1 MQANDKVIKQGARP
15 WQRWMVMIALAG
27 ALAAVVSA
35 VVGTS
40 GADAIDGPLIL
51 VPTGLVL
58 LLALLSRRA
67 LEPLVFGAFA
77 GTLMMDPTNALS
89 SLSESLMSV
98 MTDEDVAW
106 VIMVCGLMG
115 SIIALL
121 LKSGSSQAFARAMM
135 RYTTDKPRALMGC
148 WCMGIVLFVD
158 DYLNSLAVGTS
169 MRRIT
174 DHFKTS
180 REMLAYVIDSTAAP
194 ISVLIPISTW
204 AVFFGALIEKNGVAA
219 DGQGVM
225 TYIQAIPFMFYP
237 WIAVAMV
244 PLVIYGKIP
253 LIGPMKSAERRAE
266 RQGQCVP
273 PGAEHIDE
281 DIAHLEADAR
291 HKGSVWSF
299 LLPMASL
306 AFFTWWFDLDFLMG
320 IFVTL
325 AGMIVTFIGLKM
337 LSASETFDNIV
348 EGFKSMIDALAVL
361 VAAFLFNEVN
371 TALGLNEYIITTVEP
386 LISAELLPFI
396 IFSLMGFVSFAT
408 GSNWGVFVIILPI
421 VATLGHNLGADMTLV
436 IGATLSASTFGSHAC
451 FYSDATVLT
460 SQASGCTPFQ
470 HAFTQLP
477 YAALAGILAAGA
489 YLVLGYL

>member
-1 MQANDKVIKQGARP
+1 MEANNKVIKWGGRP
-15 WQRWMVMIALAG
+15 WHHWLVMAVVAVALTAG
-27 ALAAVVSA
+27 VGAVVSSA
-35 VVGTS
+35 GS
-40 GADAIDGPLIL
+40 ESLDGPLVL
-51 VPTGLVL
+51 LPTALVL
-58 LLALLSRRA
+58 ILALWTRRA

-77 GTLMMDPTNALS
+77 GTLMIDPTGALG
-89 SLSESLMSV
+89 SLAESLMTV

-121 LKSGSSQAFARAMM
+121 LKSGSSRAFADALM
-135 RYTTDKPRALMGC
+135 RYTVNKPRALMGC
-148 WCMGIVLFVD
+148 WFMGIVLFVD

-169 MRRIT
+169 MRKVT
-174 DHFKTS
+174 DRFKTS

-194 ISVLIPISTW
+194 VSVLIPISTW
-204 AVFFGALIEKNGVAA
+204 AVFFGALIEKNGIAE
-219 DGQGVM
+219 DGQGVL
-225 TYIQAIPFMFYP
+225 TYIQAIPYMFYP

-244 PLVIYGKIP
+244 PLVIHGKIP
-253 LIGPMKSAERRAE
+253 LFGPLKAAERRA
-266 RQGQCVP
+266 RDSGQCVP
-273 PGAEHIDE
+273 PGAEHIDAE
-281 DIAHLEADAR
+281 IAHLEAHSHAR
-291 HKGSVWSF
+291 GSVWSF

-325 AGMIVTFIGLKM
+325 AGMIVAFIGLRK
-337 LSASETFDNIV
+337 LTPGETFDNIL
-348 EGFKSMIDALAVL
+348 EGFKSMLDALAVL

-371 TALGLNEYIITTVEP
+371 TSLGLNEYIITSVQP
-386 LISAELLPFI
+386 LITAEMLPFV

-408 GSNWGVFVIILPI
+408 GSNWGVFVIILPV

-460 SQASGCTPFQ
+460 AQASGCTPFQ
-470 HAFTQLP
+470 HAFTQIP
-477 YAALAGILAAGA
+477 YAALAGCLAAAA
-489 YLVLGYL
+489 YLALGYL

>member
-1 MQANDKVIKQGARP
+1 MEANNKTVNQGASP
-15 WQRWMVMIALAG
+15 WHRWLLLILGAA
-27 ALAAVVSA
+27 ALAAGAGGVA
-35 VVGTS
+35 IGAGTES
-40 GADAIDGPLIL
+40 LDGPLIL
-51 VPTGLVL
+51 LPTVLVL
-58 LLALLSRRA
+58 VLALWTRRA

-77 GTLMMDPTNALS
+77 GTLMMDPANALG
-89 SLSESLMSV
+89 SLSESLMTV

-121 LKSGSSQAFARAMM
+121 LKSGSSQAFARALM

-148 WCMGIVLFVD
+148 WYMGIVLFVD

-169 MRRIT
+169 MRKIT
-174 DHFKTS
+174 DRFKTS

-204 AVFFGALIEKNGVAA
+204 AVFFGALMEKNGVAA

-225 TYIQAIPFMFYP
+225 TYIQSIPFMFYP

-253 LIGPMKSAERRAE
+253 LIGPMKAAERRAE
-266 RQGQCVP
+266 QQGQCVP

-281 DIAHLEADAR
+281 EIAHLEADDNA
-291 HKGSVWSF
+291 KGSVWSF

-325 AGMIVTFIGLKM
+325 AWMIVAFIALRK
-337 LSASETFDNIV
+337 LSAGETFDNIL

-371 TALGLNEYIITTVEP
+371 TALGLNEYIITTVQP
-386 LISAELLPFI
+386 LITAELLPFI

-421 VATLGHNLGADMTLV
+421 VATLGQNLGADMTLV

-477 YAALAGILAAGA
+477 YAVLAGILAAGA
-489 YLVLGYL
+489 YLVLGYM

>member
-1 MQANDKVIKQGARP
+1 MEI
-15 WQRWMVMIALAG
+15 
-27 ALAAVVSA
+27 
-35 VVGTS
+35 T
-40 GADAIDGPLIL
+40 GP
-51 VPTGLVL
+51 LVL
-58 LLALLSRRA
+58 LPTAIVLVLALWTRRA
-67 LEPLVFGAFA
+67 LEPLVTGAFI
-77 GTLMMDPTNALS
+77 GTLMLSPGDALS
-89 SLSESLMSV
+89 SLADNLLTV

-121 LKSGSSQAFARAMM
+121 LKSGSSKAFADGLM
-135 RYTTDKPRALMGC
+135 RYTVNKPRALMGC
-148 WCMGIVLFVD
+148 WFMGIILFVD

-169 MRRIT
+169 MRKVT
-174 DHFKTS
+174 DRFKTS

-204 AVFFGALIEKNGVAA
+204 AVFFGALIEKNGIAE
-219 DGQGVM
+219 DGQGVW
-225 TYIQAIPFMFYP
+225 TYIQAIPYMFYP
-237 WIAVAMV
+237 WIAVILV
-244 PLVIYGKIP
+244 PLVIFRWIP
-253 LIGPMKSAERRAE
+253 AFGPMKKAEQRAE
-266 RQGQCVP
+266 DTGQCVP
-273 PGAEHIDE
+273 PGAEHIDDE
-281 DIAHLEADAR
+281 IAHLEAQDDT
-291 HKGSVWSF
+291 KGSIWMF

-325 AGMIVTFIGLKM
+325 AGMIVAFIGLRK
-337 LSASETFDNIV
+337 LSPTQTFDNIL
-348 EGFKSMIDALAVL
+348 EGFKSMLDALAVL

-371 TALGLNEYIITTVEP
+371 TSLGLADYVITTVQP
-386 LISAELLPFI
+386 LINAEMLPFI
-396 IFSLMGFVSFAT
+396 IFTIMGFVSFAT

-421 VATLGHNLGADMTLV
+421 VTVLGRNLGADMTLV

-460 SQASGCTPFQ
+460 AQASGCTPFQ

-477 YAALAGILAAGA
+477 YAALAGCIAAAG

>member
-1 MQANDKVIKQGARP
+1 MEYDTP
-15 WQRWMVMIALAG
+15 
-27 ALAAVVSA
+27 
-35 VVGTS
+35 
-40 GADAIDGPLIL
+40 
-51 VPTGLVL
+51 LVL
-58 LLALLSRRA
+58 LPTAIVLILALWTRRA
-67 LEPLVFGAFA
+67 LEPLVLGAFI
-77 GTLMMDPTNALS
+77 GTLMIDPGNALS
-89 SLSESLMSV
+89 SLTDDLLTV

-121 LKSGSSQAFARAMM
+121 LKSGSSRAFANKLM
-135 RYTTDKPRALMGC
+135 RYTTNKPRALLGC
-148 WCMGIVLFVD
+148 WVMGIILFVD

-169 MRRIT
+169 MRKVT
-174 DHFKTS
+174 DRFKTS

-204 AVFFGALIEKNGVAA
+204 AVFFGALLESNGVAE
-219 DGQGVM
+219 DGQGVW

-237 WIAVAMV
+237 WVAVILV
-244 PLVIYGKIP
+244 PMFIFRWIP
-253 LIGPMKSAERRAE
+253 AFGPMKKAEQRAE
-266 RQGQCVP
+266 GQGQCVP
-273 PGAEHIDE
+273 PGAEHIDAE
-281 DIAHLEADAR
+281 IAHLEAGTNS
-291 HKGSVWSF
+291 KGSIWSF

-325 AGMIVTFIGLKM
+325 AGMIVAFIGFKK
-337 LSASETFDNIV
+337 LSPSETFDNIL
-348 EGFKSMIDALAVL
+348 EGFKSMLDALAVL

-371 TALGLNEYIITTVEP
+371 TSLGLADYVITTVEP
-386 LISAELLPFI
+386 LVSAQMLPFI
-396 IFSLMGFVSFAT
+396 IFTVMGFVSFAT

-421 VATLGHNLGADMTLV
+421 VAVLGQNLGADMTLV

-460 SQASGCTPFQ
+460 AQASGCTPFQ

-477 YAALAGILAAGA
+477 YAALAGCIAAAG
-489 YLVLGYL
+489 YLVLGYM